1 MLLAR
6 VRRFA
11 ASHHTLWCVL
21 GMLLILLQPFIAV
34 HFRCD
39 GLEDEPML
47 RVRSLSDTV
56 QFEADDRADHPADHE
71 TTVFAQAP
79 ASIDHPDAF
88 DFAAGL
94 SSSFGWGSFDNPTSD
109 DGDDTLIDRY
119 RGAGVRETVLYVD
132 SGGNDATVC
141 ADTDNDGIE
150 DDVNGGDNYCETA
163 QMRDV
168 LLGEGYVLDDN
179 FFYEHDRGLSG
190 TGAEH
195 REEAWEFRARTIIVP
210 LFMGL

>member
-88 DFAAGL
+88 DFALRGL
-94 SSSFGWGSFDNPTSD
+94 LAMVLAMLP
-109 DGDDTLIDRY
+109 LVLAVARLAVPI
-119 RGAGVRETVLYVD
+119 VREAPERVPFL
-132 SGGNDATVC
+132 GGAPPPS
-141 ADTDNDGIE
+141 APWRRLPP
-150 DDVNGGDNYCETA
+150 TA
-163 QMRDV
+163 APP
-168 LLGEGYVLDDN
+168 
-179 FFYEHDRGLSG
+179 S
-190 TGAEH
+190 A
-195 REEAWEFRARTIIVP
+195 A
-210 LFMGL
+210 